1 MENQEKTEEA
11 IKNGE
16 SRENRRGNQEW
27 RIKRKPKKQSRMD
40 NQEKIEEAIKNGQSR
55 ENRRDN
61 QEWTRENRRSNQVW
75 TIKRIAI
82 LCIQEKEKKPHN
94 TRCVGHHYVEAN
106 TNIVNK
112 I

>member
-16 SRENRRGNQEW
+16 SRENQR
-27 RIKRKPKKQSRMD
+27 S

-82 LCIQEKEKKPHN
+82 LCIQEKEKKTHN